1 MLMPSKYLKS
11 FSLGVQKVLE
21 YRTNF
26 FLSLFSC
33 IFPIIIQFFFW
44 KAVFASSNQSM
55 VFGYSYNQL
64 IAYSILA
71 ILMTKLIGTGFQ
83 FEIARD
89 IKDGGLNKYLIKP
102 IGYFA
107 YRICCFLGEKSIEML
122 AILSISMV
130 VVWVLNLW
138 LGFPVHSQQVLL
150 FFCVVPFSLLLNFFI
165 YYSLSAIAFWFI
177 ESNGAFKTFGLLA
190 TIASGGLFPLDV
202 YSPGMQKILL
212 MLPFNY
218 VVYFPIQLL
227 SGKLSMEQIGQGLV
241 MQIIW
246 IAVFALLS
254 SILWNTGMKKYVA
267 VGG

>member
-1 MLMPSKYLKS
+1 MPSKYVKS

-26 FLSLFSC
+26 FLSLFNC
-33 IFPIIIQFFFW
+33 IFPILIQFFFW
-44 KAVFASSNQSM
+44 KAVFASSNRSE

-71 ILMTKLIGTGFQ
+71 ILMNKLIGTSFQ

-122 AILSISMV
+122 AILTLSMV
-130 VVWVLNLW
+130 VVWVLHLW
-138 LGFPVHSQQVLL
+138 LGFTVAGGQVLL
-150 FFCVVPFSLLLNFFI
+150 FLCVVPLALLLNFFI

-177 ESNGAFKTFGLLA
+177 ESNGAFRTFGLLA

-202 YSPGMQKILL
+202 YSSGMQKILL
-212 MLPFNY
+212 LLPFNY

-227 SGKLSMEQIGQGLV
+227 SGKLSVEQIGQGLV

-246 IAVFALLS
+246 IGVFAILS
-254 SILWNTGMKKYVA
+254 GMMWNTGMKKYVA